1 MDKDHILGLIR
12 SNRELIESKG
22 AMSLALFGSYSE
34 DRQSPDSD
42 IDILVKFRE
51 SDKNYDNF
59 IELVFYLEELF
70 GRKVELVTP
79 ESLSNVFLNEISK
92 KALYAY

>member
-1 MDKDHILGLIR
+1 MDKDQILRLIR
-12 SNRELIESKG
+12 SNRELIEGKG
-22 AMSLALFGSYSE
+22 VISLALFGSYSE
-34 DRQSPDSD
+34 DRQRPDSD

-51 SDKNYDNF
+51 SDKSYDNF
-59 IELVFYLEELF
+59 IELAFFLEKLL

-79 ESLSNVFLNEISK
+79 ESLSGAFLNEISK